1 MLGEGD
7 NQSKL
12 KAYNDNRDRIPDAVF
27 FLKELMGTSTTWV
40 VLELNKKDRK
50 RYDRLRCLMICF
62 PVDDGTIS
70 FTPTI
75 R

>member
-50 RYDRLRCLMICF
+50 RYDYKIKMF
-62 PVDDGTIS
+62 DDMLSGGRRDHQLYS
-70 FTPTI
+70 YD
-75 R
+75 